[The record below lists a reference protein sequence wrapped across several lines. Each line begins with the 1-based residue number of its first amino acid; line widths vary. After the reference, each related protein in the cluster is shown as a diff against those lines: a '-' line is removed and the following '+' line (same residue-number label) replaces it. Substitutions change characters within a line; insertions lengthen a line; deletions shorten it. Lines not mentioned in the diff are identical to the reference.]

1 MYDILLTYISQR
13 SVTPITAEQAAL
25 IRDAF
30 KPKKLR
36 KKQYLLQEGDVC
48 KYLSFMVKGAMR
60 QYSIDEKG
68 NEHIVRFG
76 IEQWWMADRESFE
89 MQTPTRYNI
98 DAWEDTELLQLSRPL
113 YLSLLDAVPAVKE
126 MTQEL
131 DKRGSIAAQKRIQ
144 AVISYTA
151 EERYLDLM
159 KTHPYFLQRF
169 PQHMIASYLGI
180 SAETLSRI
188 RKQAL
193 SR

>member
-13 SVTPITAEQAAL
+13 SVTPITAEQAVL

-89 MQTPTRYNI
+89 MQTPSRYNI
-98 DAWEDTELLQLSRPL
+98 DAWEETELLQISRSS
-113 YLSLLDAVPAVKE
+113 YLSLRDAVPAVME

-151 EERYLDLM
+151 EERYLDLL

-193 SR
+193 SK

>member
-13 SVTPITAEQAAL
+13 AVTPITAEQAVL

-48 KYLSFMVKGAMR
+48 KYLSFMVKGAMH

-98 DAWEDTELLQLSRPL
+98 DAWEETELLQISRPA
-113 YLSLLDAVPAVKE
+113 YLSLRDAVPAVME

-151 EERYLDLM
+151 EERYLDLL

-193 SR
+193 SK

>member
-13 SVTPITAEQAAL
+13 AVTPITAEQAGL

-113 YLSLLDAVPAVKE
+113 YLSLLDTVPAVKE

-193 SR
+193 SK

>member
-13 SVTPITAEQAAL
+13 AVTPITAEQAVL

-98 DAWEDTELLQLSRPL
+98 DAWEETELLQISRPA
-113 YLSLLDAVPAVKE
+113 YLSLRDAVPAVME

-151 EERYLDLM
+151 EERYLDLL

-193 SR
+193 SK